1 MIHKFNF
8 NLITLFFFSSSIN
21 KFRGTWASLFTTLFL
36 FLLIHILKIQNFIV
50 LIFLFVILFYS
61 FYAIKSCLKDFKDE
75 DPQEIVI
82 DEFLGQSIP
91 IILYE
96 FFHSNQ
102 SNSTTETLQIYFWF
116 FLLFRLFDGLK
127 PFPIDYIDKNFK
139 NTFGILFDDIL
150 AGFYVVISLILF
162 MVGKTLFFNEKI
174 KSKNSTFINK
184 KKISLSIAES
194 CTGGLLSSTI
204 TSINGSS
211 KIFKMGL
218 VTYSNQ
224 SKKNLLKVPNKIIND
239 YGAVSS
245 QCCESMVNNLK
256 KISKCDIT
264 VAITGIAGPTG
275 GSKQKPIGLVYI
287 GIIKN
292 KRVFINKFHF
302 LNKGRF
308 YIQKNAVVKTLKLLL
323 ELIK

>member
-8 NLITLFFFSSSIN
+8 NLITLFFFSSSIK

-96 FFHSNQ
+96 FFHSNW

-162 MVGKTLFFNEKI
+162 MVGKTLFF
-174 KSKNSTFINK
+174 
-184 KKISLSIAES
+184 
-194 CTGGLLSSTI
+194 
-204 TSINGSS
+204 
-211 KIFKMGL
+211 
-218 VTYSNQ
+218 
-224 SKKNLLKVPNKIIND
+224 
-239 YGAVSS
+239 
-245 QCCESMVNNLK
+245 
-256 KISKCDIT
+256 
-264 VAITGIAGPTG
+264 
-275 GSKQKPIGLVYI
+275 
-287 GIIKN
+287 
-292 KRVFINKFHF
+292 
-302 LNKGRF
+302 
-308 YIQKNAVVKTLKLLL
+308 
-323 ELIK
+323 